1 MVIATLF
8 PDPHQ
13 REIVGQLTRF
23 GLVGLVLTLLYA
35 AVYWPL
41 ATYVMWPV
49 FAVLI
54 AFAVAVT
61 VGFFLHSR
69 WSFKGHGKVEDPK
82 TKGQFVAVQTSGMV
96 LNALFT
102 WVATDLWGG
111 PTWWPLI
118 PAVLV
123 TPFLTFALN
132 RWWVFR

>member
-8 PDPHQ
+8 PDPRQ
-13 REIVGQLTRF
+13 RETLAQLTRF
-23 GLVGLVLTLLYA
+23 GLVGIGLTLLYA

-61 VGFFLHSR
+61 AGFFLHSR
-69 WSFKGHGKVEDPK
+69 WSFKGHGKEEDAR
-82 TKGQFVAVQTSGMV
+82 TRMQFLLVQTSGML

-102 WVATDLWGG
+102 WIAVDVLHG
-111 PTWWPLI
+111 PTWWPLV

-123 TPFLTFALN
+123 TPFVTFFLN
-132 RWWVFR
+132 RWWVFG

>member
-8 PDPHQ
+8 PDPRQ
-13 REIVGQLTRF
+13 REMLGQLVRF
-23 GLVGLVLTLLYA
+23 GLVGVGLTLLYA
-35 AVYWPL
+35 AIYWPL

-49 FAVLI
+49 LAVII
-54 AFAVAVT
+54 AFAIAVT

-69 WSFKGHGKVEDPK
+69 WSFKDHGKVEDAK
-82 TKGQFVAVQTSGMV
+82 TKAQFLVVQTSGMV

-102 WVATDLWGG
+102 WIAVDRMHG
-111 PTWWPLI
+111 PTWWPLV

-132 RWWVFR
+132 RFWVFR

>member
-8 PDPHQ
+8 PDPRQ

-23 GLVGLVLTLLYA
+23 GLVGLGLTLLYA

-49 FAVLI
+49 FAVII
-54 AFAVAVT
+54 AFVVAVT

-69 WSFKGHGKVEDPK
+69 WSFRGHGKEEDTA
-82 TKGQFVAVQTSGMV
+82 TKVQFLAVQTTGML

-102 WVATDLWGG
+102 WVAVDVLGG
-111 PTWWPLI
+111 PTWWPLV

-123 TPFLTFALN
+123 TPFVTFFLN
-132 RWWVFR
+132 RWWVFG

>member
-8 PDPHQ
+8 PDPRQ
-13 REIVGQLTRF
+13 RETLAQVMRF
-23 GLVGLVLTLLYA
+23 GLVGIGLTLLYA

-41 ATYVMWPV
+41 ATFVMWPV

-69 WSFKGHGKVEDPK
+69 WSFKGHGKEED
-82 TKGQFVAVQTSGMV
+82 TRTRVQFLLVQTSGML

-102 WVATDLWGG
+102 WVAVDVMHG

-123 TPFLTFALN
+123 TPFVTFFLN
-132 RWWVFR
+132 RWWVFG